1 MDTPNPP
8 SSLDWGNKISEV
20 ADQGSCGM
28 DWAMVAVNSVQS
40 LYALKIGI
48 LPTLSIQQVLECSY
62 SYGNEGCDGGFMDQA
77 FWYIIDN
84 GITTNNSYP
93 LKGNRILQPCHY
105 VLNMK
110 FTSFSQCAKVPSGS
124 YSKLL
129 SAIVQQPVS
138 VAVNLHE
145 DMKSYNG
152 GIYDGNCTSIVNH
165 GMLLT
170 GYGGEGSSSFWK
182 LKNTMGAS
190 FGEGGYIKIKR

>member
-1 MDTPNPP
+1 
-8 SSLDWGNKISEV
+8 
-20 ADQGSCGM
+20 
-28 DWAMVAVNSVQS
+28 
-40 LYALKIGI
+40 
-48 LPTLSIQQVLECSY
+48 
-62 SYGNEGCDGGFMDQA
+62 
-77 FWYIIDN
+77 
-84 GITTNNSYP
+84 
-93 LKGNRILQPCHY
+93 
-105 VLNMK
+105 MK

-145 DMKSYNG
+145 DMKSYTG

-182 LKNTMGAS
+182 LKNTMGTS